1 MPAWDQWRPRDLSEV
16 EETERPK
23 RRRRYAQSSRGLVDV
38 VRGDA
43 EALDGA
49 TDLPLDGSR
58 TNGTPLD
65 GGAGGDRTTWPEG
78 VRRVL
83 DLDTELEEGL
93 TVREVLAGFTPARL
107 GLPDIPLADV
117 PAYLEDHV
125 PYRPWLRMAEGQD
138 PLVQRVYAV
147 LDSGHGHLLQRHEGY
162 GGDGAQFERA
172 AYLRDPAQ
180 RGDLAHLRS
189 VDGFK
194 RRDRQHG
201 CGIYATRI
209 HDPVAFATAVA
220 RIQEH
225 PAVREAL
232 DTPYTEGKRPE
243 TIESVTLEEVL
254 GPDGHHACSGFY
266 LTGADHDKARADRQ
280 KWVEAIRAAVP
291 RHSAE
296 PVAVLAER
304 AREKALAAGL
314 SEPVAA
320 PIESFEG
327 GRLRIAFKPNRAKD
341 GYELLTMF
349 ASPFPSP
356 NASPEGSEERL

>member
-1 MPAWDQWRPRDLSEV
+1 M
-16 EETERPK
+16 
-23 RRRRYAQSSRGLVDV
+23 VDV
-38 VRGDA
+38 VRVDDQPDEPDQPDRPG
-43 EALDGA
+43 ESTGVDG
-49 TDLPLDGSR
+49 LPANGAPADGR
-58 TNGTPLD
+58 TL
-65 GGAGGDRTTWPEG
+65 WPEG
-78 VRRVL
+78 ERRVL
-83 DLDTELEEGL
+83 ELGTELEPGL
-93 TVREVLAGFTPARL
+93 TVREVLTGFTPARL
-107 GLPDIPLADV
+107 GLPDVAPADV
-117 PAYLEDHV
+117 PTYLADHV

-138 PLVQRVYAV
+138 LLVQRVYAV
-147 LDSGHGHLLQRHEGY
+147 LDCGHGHLLQRHEGY

-180 RGDLAHLRS
+180 RSDLAHLRS

-201 CGIYATRI
+201 CGVYATRI

-220 RIQEH
+220 RVQEH
-225 PAVREAL
+225 PDVRAAL
-232 DTPYTEGKRPE
+232 DMPYVEGKRPE
-243 TIESVTLEEVL
+243 TIESVTLAEIL
-254 GPDGHHACSGFY
+254 GPDGHLACSGFY
-266 LTGADHDKARADRQ
+266 LTGADHDRARSDRQ
-280 KWVEAIRAAVP
+280 RWVDAIRAAVP

-314 SEPVAA
+314 REPVAA

-327 GRLRIAFKPNRAKD
+327 GRLRIAFKPNRAKN

-349 ASPFPSP
+349 ASP